1 MTRAFFGLFA
11 TLMLQASTIM
21 GSDTLLLPMEKVE
34 AAGQECD
41 TCFEPYQLNGGL
53 FPLQFPCKHY
63 FCVECLRDWISVQLK
78 QRSNKLRCPMCNH
91 EYCIDAVQESFLA
104 HSGERHFERGKI
116 AGEEL
121 EKYMETYCVAPST
134 KSSDDHSSYQRLP
147 SPPRRQSLQD
157 LDKGNLCYPCCVTM

>member
-1 MTRAFFGLFA
+1 MTRALFGLFA
-11 TLMLQASTIM
+11 TLMLQASTIL

-41 TCFEPYQLNGGL
+41 TCFEPYQPSGGL

-104 HSGERHFERGKI
+104 HCERGI
-116 AGEEL
+116 LNGEKL
-121 EKYMETYCVAPST
+121 PVKSWKSIWKPIVSLLQQRARMITLPTNGSLAPHEAVFT
-134 KSSDDHSSYQRLP
+134 RF
-147 SPPRRQSLQD
+147 
-157 LDKGNLCYPCCVTM
+157 G